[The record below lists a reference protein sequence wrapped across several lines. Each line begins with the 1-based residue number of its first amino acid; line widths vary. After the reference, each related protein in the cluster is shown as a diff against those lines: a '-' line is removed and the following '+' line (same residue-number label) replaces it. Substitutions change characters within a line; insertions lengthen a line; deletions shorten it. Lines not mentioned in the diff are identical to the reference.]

1 LTVAFPARIGKSA
14 GRIAWLTLSAPEQR
28 TRGGIRIM
36 AKKAKK
42 AEKKAPKKMMK

>member
-1 LTVAFPARIGKSA
+1 MAYALRARATK
-14 GRIAWLTLSAPEQR
+14 
-28 TRGGIRIM
+28 TRRRRIM